1 MARNKQ
7 PKGLKR
13 GAPKKAQVMGLYA
26 RSMDCMRVNIRKR
39 PRLGDDEGREDSP
52 GASPRAPTARS
63 GRRATNRDPP
73 RSQSPLHDFS
83 YSEEEEEEEQHCQ
96 HGEESE
102 EEGSEEEG
110 AESQEEGSEE
120 ELEDLFAHPLPAVGI
135 VLPT

>member
-26 RSMDCMRVNIRKR
+26 RSMDCTRVNIRKR
-39 PRLGDDEGREDSP
+39 PRLVDDEGTEESSR
-52 GASPRAPTARS
+52 ASPRAPTARS

-83 YSEEEEEEEQHCQ
+83 SSEEEEEEQHRQ

-120 ELEDLFAHPLPAVGI
+120 ELEDLFAH
-135 VLPT
+135 